1 MNGKIRVTVWNE
13 FRDEQRWPSI
23 LEMYPGGVQGE
34 IGRMLADCEDMEVR
48 LATFYDEE
56 QGLSREIL
64 DNTDVLLYYSHMLQT
79 QVEKERVD
87 AIIERVH
94 QGMGL
99 ILLHSALGSDLCKRL
114 LGFQWKVPWR
124 EAEEKER
131 VFVIEPSHPICDGL
145 GEFFEFPESEMYGE
159 PAQVPRPDE
168 TVFLSWYS
176 GGNASRSGFTY
187 SRGAGRIFCFTPGH
201 AWYNVLKQP
210 AYAQVLKN
218 AIRWLKPPRR
228 PYCPVEGRV
237 EMLEKIPQKEQ
248 ENV

>member
-1 MNGKIRVTVWNE
+1 M
-13 FRDEQRWPSI
+13 
-23 LEMYPGGVQGE
+23 
-34 IGRMLADCEDMEVR
+34 
-48 LATFYDEE
+48 
-56 QGLSREIL
+56 
-64 DNTDVLLYYSHMLQT
+64 
-79 QVEKERVD
+79 
-87 AIIERVH
+87 
-94 QGMGL
+94 
-99 ILLHSALGSDLCKRL
+99 
-114 LGFQWKVPWR
+114 
-124 EAEEKER
+124 
-131 VFVIEPSHPICDGL
+131 IEPSHPICDGL